1 MLGAEEKLEKLS
13 EQFKT
18 CGMDR
23 EAREY
28 EEIFGLVT
36 ELFEKF
42 KSLLGTNMR
51 PEESTR
57 RSSPPIFQNFLSG

>member
-1 MLGAEEKLEKLS
+1 
-13 EQFKT
+13 
-18 CGMDR
+18 MDR

-42 KSLLGTNMR
+42 KSLLGD
-51 PEESTR
+51 EYVAR
-57 RSSPPIFQNFLSG
+57 REYAEILSAGFQNFLSG